1 MFNSQ
6 AQQNQL
12 DPNDPNFRTAPAHIP
27 AGKFIDI
34 DEQFYLPKNDDVE
47 ALKNL
52 NLIHRAKPLEPY
64 PNRIVNEGL
73 VDLHPIVNDDF
84 NQKVNYGSYLY
95 NQITGYQ

>member
-12 DPNDPNFRTAPAHIP
+12 DPNDPNFRIAPAHIP
-27 AGKFIDI
+27 PGKFIDI
-34 DEQFYLPKNDDVE
+34 DEKYYLPK
-47 ALKNL
+47 
-52 NLIHRAKPLEPY
+52 PEPMAIPNNSIRQY
-64 PNRIVNEGL
+64 PNPINNDGL
-73 VDLHPIVNDDF
+73 VDLHPVIDNDF

>member
-12 DPNDPNFRTAPAHIP
+12 DPNDPNFRMAPAHIP
-27 AGKFIDI
+27 PGKFIDI
-34 DEQFYLPKNDDVE
+34 DEQYYLPK
-47 ALKNL
+47 
-52 NLIHRAKPLEPY
+52 PEPMAIPDNSIRQY
-64 PNRIVNEGL
+64 PNPVNNSGF
-73 VDLHPIVNDDF
+73 VDLHPVIDNDF

>member
-12 DPNDPNFRTAPAHIP
+12 DPNDPNFRIAPAHIP
-27 AGKFIDI
+27 PGKFIDI
-34 DEQFYLPKNDDVE
+34 DEKYYLPK
-47 ALKNL
+47 
-52 NLIHRAKPLEPY
+52 PEPMAISNNSIRQY
-64 PNRIVNEGL
+64 PNPINNDGL
-73 VDLHPIVNDDF
+73 VDLHPVINNDF